1 VKQWTHQQLKT
12 YTFYSNTLPDE
23 KSPIDNRQFLL
34 PWEGGREYMKH
45 ERNLSAKIKKGREK
59 EKKKHK

>member
-1 VKQWTHQQLKT
+1 M
-12 YTFYSNTLPDE
+12 
-23 KSPIDNRQFLL
+23 
-34 PWEGGREYMKH
+34 GGREYTKH

>member
-12 YTFYSNTLPDE
+12 YTFYSNTRRE
-23 KSPIDNRQFLL
+23 ESNDNRQFLL
-34 PWEGGREYMKH
+34 PWERGREYMKH

>member
-1 VKQWTHQQLKT
+1 MG
-12 YTFYSNTLPDE
+12 E
-23 KSPIDNRQFLL
+23 R
-34 PWEGGREYMKH
+34 EREYMKH